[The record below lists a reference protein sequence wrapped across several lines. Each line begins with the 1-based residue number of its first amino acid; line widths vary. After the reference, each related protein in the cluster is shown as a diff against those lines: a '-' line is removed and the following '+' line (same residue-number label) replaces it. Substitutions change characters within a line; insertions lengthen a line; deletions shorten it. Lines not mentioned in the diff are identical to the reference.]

1 MLKLLLLPAVIV
13 PEKFKKYRMVIL
25 YGFLLF
31 VIVEFFI
38 LVGLIGY
45 LHHHPEVALEQTL
58 KKWVRMLK

>member
-1 MLKLLLLPAVIV
+1 VVV
-13 PEKFKKYRMVIL
+13 PEKFKKYRVVIL

-45 LHHHPEVALEQTL
+45 LRHHPEVALEQAL